1 MKFSK
6 YANDKCFMLI
16 RDSYEFVVFQRLKVK
31 SGTADGD
38 DVVERRKVN
47 LQGMMGKDKRK
58 EKRGSWGGEFM
69 MTIWDELN

>member
-1 MKFSK
+1 MKP
-6 YANDKCFMLI
+6 
-16 RDSYEFVVFQRLKVK
+16 
-31 SGTADGD
+31 GTVDGD

-69 MTIWDELN
+69 MSIWDKLN